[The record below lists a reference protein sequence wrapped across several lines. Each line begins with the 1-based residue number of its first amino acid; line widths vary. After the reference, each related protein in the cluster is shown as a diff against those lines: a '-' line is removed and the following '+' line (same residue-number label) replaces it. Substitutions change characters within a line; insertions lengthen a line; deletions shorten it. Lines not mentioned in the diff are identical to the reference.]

1 MRPNSES
8 FHPQGTDIAASRAVI
23 ARTPHPHPNPSP
35 SSGRVWEGGDR
46 VTAARVAVTAVKAS
60 LRVRHAK
67 RPPRTKRAAPVVTL
81 VALVVLA
88 GCVAKPP
95 PQPQLTLSPVAFAD
109 LPGWQDGQQA
119 AALPALRRSCA
130 ALAKRPDDAR
140 LGPAGTVA
148 MWRAPCAAAAALG
161 TATDAQ
167 ARAFFEAEFTPFAAS
182 DNGKTDALVTGYYEP
197 ELAGARRPRGRFT
210 VPILARPPDL
220 VGVDLGA
227 FRPAWRG
234 QRIAGRVVDGR
245 LVPYWTRA
253 QIEAGALDR
262 FHRLALFYAAD
273 PIQLFF
279 LQIQGSGRVRL
290 CDGRWVEI
298 GYAGE
303 NGWPYVPI
311 GRLLVQRGA
320 LTLDQVSLQS
330 IEAWLRAHP
339 DAAKPLMDRNRS
351 YVFFRVLPGN
361 APIGAEGVELTP
373 GHSLAVDPRFIP
385 LGVPLWLAVAQGDTA
400 TRRLVVAQDTGGA
413 IAGPLRGDLFWGA
426 GAQAEARAGP
436 MRAFGRFFLL
446 LPKLIASQG

>member
-1 MRPNSES
+1 MRPEPSRGRAAARPNSES
-8 FHPQGTDIAASRAVI
+8 FHPQGTDIAASRAV
-23 ARTPHPHPNPSP
+23 
-35 SSGRVWEGGDR
+35 
-46 VTAARVAVTAVKAS
+46 TAARVTVTAVKAS
-60 LRVRHAK
+60 LRVRHAD
-67 RPPRTKRAAPVVTL
+67 RPPRTKRFAPVVTL
-81 VALVVLA
+81 VALAVLA
-88 GCVAKPP
+88 GCVAKPPP
-95 PQPQLTLSPVAFAD
+95 PQPQLTLSPVAFAE
-109 LPGWQDGQQA
+109 LPGWRDGQQA

-197 ELAGARRPRGRFT
+197 ELAGA
-210 VPILARPPDL
+210 
-220 VGVDLGA
+220 
-227 FRPAWRG
+227 
-234 QRIAGRVVDGR
+234 
-245 LVPYWTRA
+245 
-253 QIEAGALDR
+253 LDR
-262 FHRLALFYAAD
+262 FRHLALFYAAD

-290 CDGRWVEI
+290 RDGRWVEI

-339 DAAKPLMDRNRS
+339 DAAKPLMDQNRS

-385 LGVPLWLAVAQGDTA
+385 LGVPLWLTVAQGDTA

-436 MRAFGRFFLL
+436 MRGFGRFFLL

>member
-1 MRPNSES
+1 VLLFALFACAP
-8 FHPQGTDIAASRAVI
+8 
-23 ARTPHPHPNPSP
+23 
-35 SSGRVWEGGDR
+35 
-46 VTAARVAVTAVKAS
+46 
-60 LRVRHAK
+60 
-67 RPPRTKRAAPVVTL
+67 RPP
-81 VALVVLA
+81 
-88 GCVAKPP
+88 PP
-95 PQPQLTLSPVAFAD
+95 DHLTLSPASFAA
-109 LPGWQDGQQA
+109 LPQWREDGTA
-119 AALPALRRSCA
+119 AALSAFARSCVQLAKEPPTAPLGVAGTAADWQSACA
-130 ALAKRPDDAR
+130 ALPQSTDDAAAR
-140 LGPAGTVA
+140 RYFETWFVPWLAGNN
-148 MWRAPCAAAAALG
+148 G
-161 TATDAQ
+161 ATEGL
-167 ARAFFEAEFTPFAAS
+167 F
-182 DNGKTDALVTGYYEP
+182 TGYYEP
-197 ELAGARRPRGRFT
+197 ELAGARHPGPGFT
-210 VPILARPPDL
+210 TPLLKRPPDL
-220 VGVDLGA
+220 VMVDLGL
-227 FRPAWRG
+227 FRPVLRG

-262 FHRLALFYAAD
+262 FRHLALFYAAD

-290 CDGRWVEI
+290 RDGRWVEI

-339 DAAKPLMDRNRS
+339 DAAKPLMDQNRS

-385 LGVPLWLAVAQGDTA
+385 LGVPLWLTVAQGDTA

-436 MRAFGRFFLL
+436 MRGFGRFFLL